1 MYDQE
6 FKNKILHLLKQKTVK
21 EVAQEFNISS
31 TTLYRWSKAKE
42 DSKLI
47 KKFIGIKNYVEAIE
61 LAKKHPNDTLIQS
74 QLVTIYIK
82 KEEYDKAEEI
92 AKKYPNYTPIQSQ
105 LITIYMNQNK
115 YAQAEE
121 IAKKYPSLAPIQSQ
135 LITIYMNQNKYAQA
149 EEIAK
154 KYPNYTP
161 IQSQLIT
168 IYMNQNK
175 YAQAEEIAKKYPS
188 HAPIQSQLI
197 TIYMNQKKYAQ
208 AEEIAKKHPNDILIQ
223 SKLVTIYI
231 KRKEYEKVEEIA
243 KKYPSHAPIQ
253 SQLITIYM
261 NQKKYDRAEEIA
273 KKYPNHA
280 PIQSQLIT
288 IYMNQ
293 KKYAQAEELAKKY
306 PNYAPI
312 QSQLITIYIN
322 QNKYTQA
329 EKIANKYPNYVP
341 IQSQLITIYIKR
353 KEYDKAGEIAK
364 KYPNDIL
371 IQSQLVTIYIK
382 REKYDKAEE
391 IANKYPNYAPI
402 QSQLMTINNK
412 KEIEKV
418 EETLEDAII
427 QNKNQDFPK
436 EVGEIRNKIS
446 KGTISV
452 KDLENLENFKQQI
465 GLENYLLIMMAV
477 YEKLGLSNMCKRLL
491 KQDKI
496 LDVKLKSQLMTYF
509 EQKNKIYNLEKWDN
523 LIGWFNE
530 RENFIDEVAEKNIE
544 VLEAKETDLP
554 VKKQHLELKVKNS
567 NISEKMVIVTPSKVG
582 EVSEKKNIKN
592 KAKVKVKTLKD
603 ILNKPSKEMILDL
616 KIKYYKE
623 MHDLEKRESAI
634 YKYDRLE
641 EILSS
646 EPSIKNFDSLLLMLI
661 GDGNDKEKVE
671 QSIPEQY
678 SGEYKKVLNRI
689 NSRKKH

>member
-135 LITIYMNQNKYAQA
+135 LITIYIKKEEYDKAKELAKKYPNYAPIQSQLVTIYIKRKEYDKV

-154 KYPNYTP
+154 KYPSLAP

-175 YAQAEEIAKKYPS
+175 YAQ
-188 HAPIQSQLI
+188 
-197 TIYMNQKKYAQ
+197 
-208 AEEIAKKHPNDILIQ
+208 
-223 SKLVTIYI
+223 
-231 KRKEYEKVEEIA
+231 VEEIA
-243 KKYPSHAPIQ
+243 KKYPSH
-253 SQLITIYM
+253 
-261 NQKKYDRAEEIA
+261 
-273 KKYPNHA
+273 
-280 PIQSQLIT
+280 
-288 IYMNQ
+288 
-293 KKYAQAEELAKKY
+293 
-306 PNYAPI
+306 API

-353 KEYDKAGEIAK
+353 KEYDKAEEIAK

-391 IANKYPNYAPI
+391 IANKHPNYAPI

-436 EVGEIRNKIS
+436 EIGDIRNKIS
-446 KGTISV
+446 KGIISAQ
-452 KDLENLENFKQQI
+452 DLENLERFKQQI

-496 LDVKLKSQLMTYF
+496 LDIKLKSQLMTYF

-530 RENFIDEVAEKNIE
+530 QENFIEEVPEKNIE
-544 VLEAKETDLP
+544 VLEATETDLP

-582 EVSEKKNIKN
+582 EVSEQKNIKN
-592 KAKVKVKTLKD
+592 KVKVKVKTLKD

>member
-82 KEEYDKAEEI
+82 KEEYDKAKELAKKYPNYAPIQSQLITIYIKKKEYDKAEEI

-135 LITIYMNQNKYAQA
+135 LITIYMNQNKYVQA

-154 KYPNYTP
+154 KYPN
-161 IQSQLIT
+161 
-168 IYMNQNK
+168 
-175 YAQAEEIAKKYPS
+175 
-188 HAPIQSQLI
+188 H
-197 TIYMNQKKYAQ
+197 
-208 AEEIAKKHPNDILIQ
+208 
-223 SKLVTIYI
+223 
-231 KRKEYEKVEEIA
+231 
-243 KKYPSHAPIQ
+243 
-253 SQLITIYM
+253 
-261 NQKKYDRAEEIA
+261 
-273 KKYPNHA
+273 
-280 PIQSQLIT
+280 
-288 IYMNQ
+288 
-293 KKYAQAEELAKKY
+293 
-306 PNYAPI
+306 API

-353 KEYDKAGEIAK
+353 KEYDKAEEIAK

-391 IANKYPNYAPI
+391 IANKHPNYAPI

-436 EVGEIRNKIS
+436 EIGDIRNKIS
-446 KGTISV
+446 KGIISAQ
-452 KDLENLENFKQQI
+452 DLENLERFKQQI

-496 LDVKLKSQLMTYF
+496 LDIKLKSQLMTYF

-530 RENFIDEVAEKNIE
+530 QENFIEEVPEKNIE
-544 VLEAKETDLP
+544 VLEATETDLP

-582 EVSEKKNIKN
+582 EVSEQKNIKN
-592 KAKVKVKTLKD
+592 KVKVKVKTLKD

>member
-74 QLVTIYIK
+74 QLITICIK
-82 KEEYDKAEEI
+82 MEEYDKGEEI

-115 YAQAEE
+115 YAQAEK
-121 IAKKYPSLAPIQSQ
+121 IAKKYPNYAPIQSQ
-135 LITIYMNQNKYAQA
+135 LVTIYMNQKKYEKV

-154 KYPNYTP
+154 KYPNY
-161 IQSQLIT
+161 
-168 IYMNQNK
+168 
-175 YAQAEEIAKKYPS
+175 
-188 HAPIQSQLI
+188 APIQSQLI
-197 TIYMNQKKYAQ
+197 TIYMNQKKYEK
-208 AEEIAKKHPNDILIQ
+208 AEEIAKKYPNYAPIQ
-223 SKLVTIYI
+223 SQLVTIYI

-253 SQLITIYM
+253 SQLITIYI
-261 NQKKYDRAEEIA
+261 KKEEYDKAEEIA
-273 KKYPNHA
+273 KKYPDN
-280 PIQSQLIT
+280 T
-288 IYMNQ
+288 
-293 KKYAQAEELAKKY
+293 
-306 PNYAPI
+306 
-312 QSQLITIYIN
+312 
-322 QNKYTQA
+322 
-329 EKIANKYPNYVP
+329 
-341 IQSQLITIYIKR
+341 
-353 KEYDKAGEIAK
+353 
-364 KYPNDIL
+364 L
-371 IQSQLVTIYIK
+371 IQK
-382 REKYDKAEE
+382 
-391 IANKYPNYAPI
+391 
-402 QSQLMTINNK
+402 QLMANNNK
-412 KEIEKV
+412 KESEKT
-418 EETLEDAII
+418 EETLDEISDLDDVII
-427 QNKNQDFPK
+427 KNKNQDFPK
-436 EVGEIRNKIS
+436 EIGDIRNKIS
-446 KGTISV
+446 KGIISAQ
-452 KDLENLENFKQQI
+452 DLENLERFKQQI
-465 GLENYLLIMMAV
+465 GLKNYLLIMMAV

-509 EQKNKIYNLEKWDN
+509 EEKNKIYNLEKWDN

-530 RENFIDEVAEKNIE
+530 QENFIEEVPEKNIE

-554 VKKQHLELKVKNS
+554 VKKQHLEFKVKNS

-592 KAKVKVKTLKD
+592 KTKAKAKTLKD

>member
-82 KEEYDKAEEI
+82 
-92 AKKYPNYTPIQSQ
+92 
-105 LITIYMNQNK
+105 
-115 YAQAEE
+115 
-121 IAKKYPSLAPIQSQ
+121 
-135 LITIYMNQNKYAQA
+135 
-149 EEIAK
+149 
-154 KYPNYTP
+154 
-161 IQSQLIT
+161 
-168 IYMNQNK
+168 
-175 YAQAEEIAKKYPS
+175 
-188 HAPIQSQLI
+188 
-197 TIYMNQKKYAQ
+197 
-208 AEEIAKKHPNDILIQ
+208 
-223 SKLVTIYI
+223 
-231 KRKEYEKVEEIA
+231 RKEYEKVEEIA

-253 SQLITIYM
+253 SQLITIYI
-261 NQKKYDRAEEIA
+261 KKE
-273 KKYPNHA
+273 
-280 PIQSQLIT
+280 
-288 IYMNQ
+288 
-293 KKYAQAEELAKKY
+293 
-306 PNYAPI
+306 
-312 QSQLITIYIN
+312 
-322 QNKYTQA
+322 
-329 EKIANKYPNYVP
+329 
-341 IQSQLITIYIKR
+341 
-353 KEYDKAGEIAK
+353 EYDKAEEIAK

-412 KEIEKV
+412 KEIEKAK
-418 EETLEDAII
+418 ETLEDAII

-465 GLENYLLIMMAV
+465 GLGNYLLIMMAV

-530 RENFIDEVAEKNIE
+530 QENFIDEVAEKNIE

-592 KAKVKVKTLKD
+592 KVKVKVKTLKD

>member
-47 KKFIGIKNYVEAIE
+47 KKFIGIKNYVEAIQ

-92 AKKYPNYTPIQSQ
+92 AKKYP
-105 LITIYMNQNK
+105 
-115 YAQAEE
+115 
-121 IAKKYPSLAPIQSQ
+121 
-135 LITIYMNQNKYAQA
+135 
-149 EEIAK
+149 
-154 KYPNYTP
+154 
-161 IQSQLIT
+161 
-168 IYMNQNK
+168 
-175 YAQAEEIAKKYPS
+175 S

-197 TIYMNQKKYAQ
+197 TIYIKK
-208 AEEIAKKHPNDILIQ
+208 E
-223 SKLVTIYI
+223 
-231 KRKEYEKVEEIA
+231 
-243 KKYPSHAPIQ
+243 
-253 SQLITIYM
+253 
-261 NQKKYDRAEEIA
+261 
-273 KKYPNHA
+273 
-280 PIQSQLIT
+280 
-288 IYMNQ
+288 
-293 KKYAQAEELAKKY
+293 
-306 PNYAPI
+306 
-312 QSQLITIYIN
+312 
-322 QNKYTQA
+322 
-329 EKIANKYPNYVP
+329 
-341 IQSQLITIYIKR
+341 
-353 KEYDKAGEIAK
+353 EYDKAEEIAK

-412 KEIEKV
+412 KEIEKAK
-418 EETLEDAII
+418 ETLENAII

-465 GLENYLLIMMAV
+465 GLGNYLLIMMAV

-530 RENFIDEVAEKNIE
+530 QENFIDEVAEKNIE

-592 KAKVKVKTLKD
+592 KVKVKVKTLKD

>member
-74 QLVTIYIK
+74 QLITICIK
-82 KEEYDKAEEI
+82 MEEYDKGEEI

-115 YAQAEE
+115 YAQAEK
-121 IAKKYPSLAPIQSQ
+121 IAKKYPNNALIQSQ
-135 LITIYMNQNKYAQA
+135 LVTIYMNQKKYEKV

-154 KYPNYTP
+154 KYPNY
-161 IQSQLIT
+161 
-168 IYMNQNK
+168 
-175 YAQAEEIAKKYPS
+175 
-188 HAPIQSQLI
+188 APIQSQLI
-197 TIYMNQKKYAQ
+197 TIYMNQKKYEK
-208 AEEIAKKHPNDILIQ
+208 AEEIAKKYPNYAPIQ
-223 SKLVTIYI
+223 SQLVTIYI

-243 KKYPSHAPIQ
+243 KKYPSHTPIQ

-261 NQKKYDRAEEIA
+261 NQKKYDKAEEIA
-273 KKYPNHA
+273 
-280 PIQSQLIT
+280 
-288 IYMNQ
+288 
-293 KKYAQAEELAKKY
+293 E
-306 PNYAPI
+306 
-312 QSQLITIYIN
+312 
-322 QNKYTQA
+322 
-329 EKIANKYPNYVP
+329 KYPNYVP
-341 IQSQLITIYIKR
+341 IQSQLITIYIK
-353 KEYDKAGEIAK
+353 KEEYDKAKELAK
-364 KYPNDIL
+364 KYPNYAP

-382 REKYDKAEE
+382 RKEYEKVEEIAKKYPSHTPIQSQLITIYMNQKKYDKAEE
-391 IANKYPNYAPI
+391 IAEKYPNYVPI
-402 QSQLMTINNK
+402 QSQLITIYIKKEEYDKAEEIAKKYPNNTLIQKQLMANNNK
-412 KEIEKV
+412 KESEKT
-418 EETLEDAII
+418 EETLDEISDLDDVII
-427 QNKNQDFPK
+427 KNKNQDFPK
-436 EVGEIRNKIS
+436 EIGDIRNKIS
-446 KGTISV
+446 KGIISAQ
-452 KDLENLENFKQQI
+452 DLENLERFKQQI

-509 EQKNKIYNLEKWDN
+509 EEKNKIYNLEKWDN

-530 RENFIDEVAEKNIE
+530 QENFIEEVPEKNIE

-592 KAKVKVKTLKD
+592 KTKAKAKTLKD

>member
-74 QLVTIYIK
+74 QLITICIK
-82 KEEYDKAEEI
+82 MEEYAKGEEI

-105 LITIYMNQNK
+105 LITIYVNQNK
-115 YAQAEE
+115 YAQAEK
-121 IAKKYPSLAPIQSQ
+121 IAKKYPNNAPIQSQ
-135 LITIYMNQNKYAQA
+135 LVTIYMNQKKYEKV

-154 KYPNYTP
+154 KYPNY
-161 IQSQLIT
+161 
-168 IYMNQNK
+168 
-175 YAQAEEIAKKYPS
+175 
-188 HAPIQSQLI
+188 APIQSQLI
-197 TIYMNQKKYAQ
+197 TIYMNQKKYEK
-208 AEEIAKKHPNDILIQ
+208 AEEIAKKYPNYAPIQ
-223 SKLVTIYI
+223 SQLVTIYIKRKEYEKVEEIAKKYPSHTPIQSQLITIYMNQKKYDKAEEIAEKYPNYVPIQSQLITIYIKKEEYDKAKELAKKYPNYAPIQSQLVTIYI

-253 SQLITIYM
+253 SQLITIYI
-261 NQKKYDRAEEIA
+261 KKEEYDKAEEIA
-273 KKYPNHA
+273 KKYPNN
-280 PIQSQLIT
+280 T
-288 IYMNQ
+288 
-293 KKYAQAEELAKKY
+293 
-306 PNYAPI
+306 
-312 QSQLITIYIN
+312 
-322 QNKYTQA
+322 
-329 EKIANKYPNYVP
+329 
-341 IQSQLITIYIKR
+341 
-353 KEYDKAGEIAK
+353 
-364 KYPNDIL
+364 L
-371 IQSQLVTIYIK
+371 IQK
-382 REKYDKAEE
+382 
-391 IANKYPNYAPI
+391 
-402 QSQLMTINNK
+402 QLMANNNK
-412 KEIEKV
+412 KESEKT
-418 EETLEDAII
+418 EETLDEISDLDDVII
-427 QNKNQDFPK
+427 KNKNQDFPK
-436 EVGEIRNKIS
+436 EIGDIRNKIS
-446 KGTISV
+446 KGIISV

-530 RENFIDEVAEKNIE
+530 QENFIDEVAEKNIE

-592 KAKVKVKTLKD
+592 KAEVKVKTLKD

>member
-47 KKFIGIKNYVEAIE
+47 KKFIGIKNYVKAIE

-74 QLVTIYIK
+74 QLITICIK
-82 KEEYDKAEEI
+82 MEEYDKGEEI

-115 YAQAEE
+115 YAQAEK
-121 IAKKYPSLAPIQSQ
+121 IAKKYPNNALIQSQ
-135 LITIYMNQNKYAQA
+135 LVTIYMNQKKYEKV

-154 KYPNYTP
+154 KYPNY
-161 IQSQLIT
+161 
-168 IYMNQNK
+168 
-175 YAQAEEIAKKYPS
+175 
-188 HAPIQSQLI
+188 APIQSQLI
-197 TIYMNQKKYAQ
+197 TIYMNQKKYEK
-208 AEEIAKKHPNDILIQ
+208 AEEIAKKYPNYAPIQ
-223 SKLVTIYI
+223 SQLVTIYI

-243 KKYPSHAPIQ
+243 KKYPSHTPIQ

-261 NQKKYDRAEEIA
+261 NQKKYDKAEEIA
-273 KKYPNHA
+273 KKYPNN
-280 PIQSQLIT
+280 T
-288 IYMNQ
+288 
-293 KKYAQAEELAKKY
+293 
-306 PNYAPI
+306 
-312 QSQLITIYIN
+312 
-322 QNKYTQA
+322 
-329 EKIANKYPNYVP
+329 
-341 IQSQLITIYIKR
+341 
-353 KEYDKAGEIAK
+353 
-364 KYPNDIL
+364 L
-371 IQSQLVTIYIK
+371 IQK
-382 REKYDKAEE
+382 
-391 IANKYPNYAPI
+391 
-402 QSQLMTINNK
+402 QLMANNNK
-412 KEIEKV
+412 KESEKT
-418 EETLEDAII
+418 EETLDEISDLDDVII
-427 QNKNQDFPK
+427 KNKNQDFPK
-436 EVGEIRNKIS
+436 EIGDIRNKIS
-446 KGTISV
+446 KGIISAQ
-452 KDLENLENFKQQI
+452 DLENLEKFKQQI

-509 EQKNKIYNLEKWDN
+509 EEKNKIYNLEKWDN

-530 RENFIDEVAEKNIE
+530 QENFIEEVPEKNIE

-582 EVSEKKNIKN
+582 EVSEKNNIKN
-592 KAKVKVKTLKD
+592 KTKAKAKTLKD

>member
-1 MYDQE
+1 
-6 FKNKILHLLKQKTVK
+6 
-21 EVAQEFNISS
+21 
-31 TTLYRWSKAKE
+31 
-42 DSKLI
+42 
-47 KKFIGIKNYVEAIE
+47 
-61 LAKKHPNDTLIQS
+61 
-74 QLVTIYIK
+74 
-82 KEEYDKAEEI
+82 
-92 AKKYPNYTPIQSQ
+92 
-105 LITIYMNQNK
+105 
-115 YAQAEE
+115 
-121 IAKKYPSLAPIQSQ
+121 
-135 LITIYMNQNKYAQA
+135 
-149 EEIAK
+149 
-154 KYPNYTP
+154 
-161 IQSQLIT
+161 
-168 IYMNQNK
+168 
-175 YAQAEEIAKKYPS
+175 
-188 HAPIQSQLI
+188 
-197 TIYMNQKKYAQ
+197 
-208 AEEIAKKHPNDILIQ
+208 
-223 SKLVTIYI
+223 
-231 KRKEYEKVEEIA
+231 
-243 KKYPSHAPIQ
+243 
-253 SQLITIYM
+253 M

-364 KYPNDIL
+364 KYPNYVP
-371 IQSQLVTIYIK
+371 IQSQLITIYIK
-382 REKYDKAEE
+382 RKEYDKAGE
-391 IANKYPNYAPI
+391 IAKKYPNDILI

-412 KEIEKV
+412 KEIEKA

-530 RENFIDEVAEKNIE
+530 QENFIDEVAEKNIE

>member
-82 KEEYDKAEEI
+82 KEEYDKAKEL
-92 AKKYPNYTPIQSQ
+92 AKKYPNYAPIQSQ
-105 LITIYMNQNK
+105 LVTIYIK
-115 YAQAEE
+115 RKEYDKVEE
-121 IAKKYPSLAPIQSQ
+121 IAKKYPSHAPIQSQ
-135 LITIYMNQNKYAQA
+135 LITIYIKKKEYDKA

-175 YAQAEEIAKKYPS
+175 YVQ
-188 HAPIQSQLI
+188 
-197 TIYMNQKKYAQ
+197 
-208 AEEIAKKHPNDILIQ
+208 
-223 SKLVTIYI
+223 
-231 KRKEYEKVEEIA
+231 
-243 KKYPSHAPIQ
+243 
-253 SQLITIYM
+253 
-261 NQKKYDRAEEIA
+261 AEEIA
-273 KKYPNHA
+273 KKYPNH
-280 PIQSQLIT
+280 
-288 IYMNQ
+288 
-293 KKYAQAEELAKKY
+293 
-306 PNYAPI
+306 API

-353 KEYDKAGEIAK
+353 KEYDKAEEIAK

-391 IANKYPNYAPI
+391 IANKHPNYAPI

-436 EVGEIRNKIS
+436 EIGDIRNKIS
-446 KGTISV
+446 KGIISAQ
-452 KDLENLENFKQQI
+452 DLENLERFKQQI

-496 LDVKLKSQLMTYF
+496 LDIKLKSQLMTYF

-530 RENFIDEVAEKNIE
+530 QENFIEEVPEKNIE
-544 VLEAKETDLP
+544 VLEATETDLP

-582 EVSEKKNIKN
+582 EVSEQKNIKN
-592 KAKVKVKTLKD
+592 KVKVKVKTLKD

>member
-92 AKKYPNYTPIQSQ
+92 AKKYP
-105 LITIYMNQNK
+105 
-115 YAQAEE
+115 
-121 IAKKYPSLAPIQSQ
+121 
-135 LITIYMNQNKYAQA
+135 
-149 EEIAK
+149 
-154 KYPNYTP
+154 
-161 IQSQLIT
+161 
-168 IYMNQNK
+168 
-175 YAQAEEIAKKYPS
+175 S
-188 HAPIQSQLI
+188 HAQ
-197 TIYMNQKKYAQ
+197 
-208 AEEIAKKHPNDILIQ
+208 
-223 SKLVTIYI
+223 
-231 KRKEYEKVEEIA
+231 
-243 KKYPSHAPIQ
+243 IQ

-364 KYPNDIL
+364 KYPNYVP
-371 IQSQLVTIYIK
+371 IQSQLITIYIK
-382 REKYDKAEE
+382 RKEYDKAGE
-391 IANKYPNYAPI
+391 IAKKYPNDILI

-412 KEIEKV
+412 KEIEKA

-530 RENFIDEVAEKNIE
+530 QENFIDEVAEKNIE

>member
-74 QLVTIYIK
+74 QLITICIK
-82 KEEYDKAEEI
+82 MEEYDKGEEI

-115 YAQAEE
+115 YAQAEK
-121 IAKKYPSLAPIQSQ
+121 IAKKYPNNALIQSQ
-135 LITIYMNQNKYAQA
+135 LVTIYMNQKKYEKV

-154 KYPNYTP
+154 KYPNY
-161 IQSQLIT
+161 
-168 IYMNQNK
+168 
-175 YAQAEEIAKKYPS
+175 
-188 HAPIQSQLI
+188 APIQSQLI
-197 TIYMNQKKYAQ
+197 TIYMNQKKYEK
-208 AEEIAKKHPNDILIQ
+208 AEEIAKKYPNYAPIQ
-223 SKLVTIYI
+223 SQLVTIYI

-243 KKYPSHAPIQ
+243 KKYPSHTPIQ

-261 NQKKYDRAEEIA
+261 NQKKYDKAEEIA
-273 KKYPNHA
+273 KKYPNN
-280 PIQSQLIT
+280 T
-288 IYMNQ
+288 
-293 KKYAQAEELAKKY
+293 
-306 PNYAPI
+306 
-312 QSQLITIYIN
+312 
-322 QNKYTQA
+322 
-329 EKIANKYPNYVP
+329 
-341 IQSQLITIYIKR
+341 
-353 KEYDKAGEIAK
+353 
-364 KYPNDIL
+364 L
-371 IQSQLVTIYIK
+371 IQK
-382 REKYDKAEE
+382 
-391 IANKYPNYAPI
+391 
-402 QSQLMTINNK
+402 QLMANNNK
-412 KEIEKV
+412 KESEKT
-418 EETLEDAII
+418 EETLDEISDLDDVII
-427 QNKNQDFPK
+427 KNKNQDFPK
-436 EVGEIRNKIS
+436 EIGDIRNKIS
-446 KGTISV
+446 KGIISAQ
-452 KDLENLENFKQQI
+452 DLENLERFKQQI

-509 EQKNKIYNLEKWDN
+509 EEKNKIYNLEKWDN

-530 RENFIDEVAEKNIE
+530 QENFIEEVPEKNIE

-592 KAKVKVKTLKD
+592 KTKAKAKTLKD

>member
-1 MYDQE
+1 MNQKKYD
-6 FKNKILHLLKQKTVK
+6 
-21 EVAQEFNISS
+21 
-31 TTLYRWSKAKE
+31 KAEEIAEKYP
-42 DSKLI
+42 
-47 KKFIGIKNYVEAIE
+47 NYV
-61 LAKKHPNDTLIQS
+61 PIQS
-74 QLVTIYIK
+74 QLITIYIK
-82 KEEYDKAEEI
+82 KEEYDKAKEL
-92 AKKYPNYTPIQSQ
+92 AKKYPNY
-105 LITIYMNQNK
+105 
-115 YAQAEE
+115 
-121 IAKKYPSLAPIQSQ
+121 APIQSQ
-135 LITIYMNQNKYAQA
+135 
-149 EEIAK
+149 
-154 KYPNYTP
+154 
-161 IQSQLIT
+161 
-168 IYMNQNK
+168 
-175 YAQAEEIAKKYPS
+175 
-188 HAPIQSQLI
+188 
-197 TIYMNQKKYAQ
+197 
-208 AEEIAKKHPNDILIQ
+208 
-223 SKLVTIYI
+223 LVTIYI

-253 SQLITIYM
+253 SQLITIYI
-261 NQKKYDRAEEIA
+261 KKE
-273 KKYPNHA
+273 
-280 PIQSQLIT
+280 
-288 IYMNQ
+288 
-293 KKYAQAEELAKKY
+293 
-306 PNYAPI
+306 
-312 QSQLITIYIN
+312 
-322 QNKYTQA
+322 
-329 EKIANKYPNYVP
+329 
-341 IQSQLITIYIKR
+341 
-353 KEYDKAGEIAK
+353 EYDKAEEIAK

-412 KEIEKV
+412 KEIEKAK
-418 EETLEDAII
+418 ETLEDAII

-465 GLENYLLIMMAV
+465 GLGNYLLIMMAV

-530 RENFIDEVAEKNIE
+530 QENFIDEVAEKNIE

-582 EVSEKKNIKN
+582 EVSEKKNIKD
-592 KAKVKVKTLKD
+592 KVKVKVKTLKD

>member
-47 KKFIGIKNYVEAIE
+47 KKFIGIKNYVEAIQ

-92 AKKYPNYTPIQSQ
+92 AKKYPSH
-105 LITIYMNQNK
+105 
-115 YAQAEE
+115 
-121 IAKKYPSLAPIQSQ
+121 APIQSQ
-135 LITIYMNQNKYAQA
+135 LITIYIKKEEYDKA

-154 KYPNYTP
+154 KYPNY
-161 IQSQLIT
+161 
-168 IYMNQNK
+168 
-175 YAQAEEIAKKYPS
+175 
-188 HAPIQSQLI
+188 APIQSQLI
-197 TIYMNQKKYAQ
+197 TIYMNQKKYAK
-208 AEEIAKKHPNDILIQ
+208 AEEIAKKYPNYAPIQ
-223 SKLVTIYI
+223 SQLITIYMNQKKYAKAEEIAKKYPNYAPIQSQLITIYMNQKKYDKAKELAKKYPNYAPIQSQLVTIYIKRKEYEKVEEIAEKYPNYVPIQSQLITIYIKKEEYDKAKELAKKYPNYAPIQSQLVTIYI

-253 SQLITIYM
+253 SQLITIYI
-261 NQKKYDRAEEIA
+261 KKE
-273 KKYPNHA
+273 
-280 PIQSQLIT
+280 
-288 IYMNQ
+288 
-293 KKYAQAEELAKKY
+293 
-306 PNYAPI
+306 
-312 QSQLITIYIN
+312 
-322 QNKYTQA
+322 
-329 EKIANKYPNYVP
+329 
-341 IQSQLITIYIKR
+341 
-353 KEYDKAGEIAK
+353 EYDKAEEIAK

-412 KEIEKV
+412 KEIEKAK
-418 EETLEDAII
+418 ETLENAII

-465 GLENYLLIMMAV
+465 GLGNYLLIMMAV

-530 RENFIDEVAEKNIE
+530 QENFIDEVAEKNIE

-592 KAKVKVKTLKD
+592 KVKVKVKTLKD

>member
-74 QLVTIYIK
+74 QLITICIK
-82 KEEYDKAEEI
+82 MEEYDKGEEI

-115 YAQAEE
+115 YAQAE
-121 IAKKYPSLAPIQSQ
+121 K
-135 LITIYMNQNKYAQA
+135 
-149 EEIAK
+149 IAK
-154 KYPNYTP
+154 KYPNNAL
-161 IQSQLIT
+161 IQSQLV
-168 IYMNQNK
+168 
-175 YAQAEEIAKKYPS
+175 
-188 HAPIQSQLI
+188 
-197 TIYMNQKKYAQ
+197 TIYMNQKK
-208 AEEIAKKHPNDILIQ
+208 
-223 SKLVTIYI
+223 
-231 KRKEYEKVEEIA
+231 YEKVEEIA
-243 KKYPSHAPIQ
+243 KKYPNYAPIQ

-261 NQKKYDRAEEIA
+261 NQKKYDKAEEIA
-273 KKYPNHA
+273 KKYPNDT
-280 PIQSQLIT
+280 L
-288 IYMNQ
+288 
-293 KKYAQAEELAKKY
+293 
-306 PNYAPI
+306 
-312 QSQLITIYIN
+312 
-322 QNKYTQA
+322 
-329 EKIANKYPNYVP
+329 
-341 IQSQLITIYIKR
+341 IQSQLITIYIK
-353 KEYDKAGEIAK
+353 KEEYDKAEEIAK
-364 KYPNDIL
+364 KYPNNTL
-371 IQSQLVTIYIK
+371 IQK
-382 REKYDKAEE
+382 
-391 IANKYPNYAPI
+391 
-402 QSQLMTINNK
+402 QLMANNNK
-412 KEIEKV
+412 KESEKT
-418 EETLEDAII
+418 EETLDEISDLDDVII
-427 QNKNQDFPK
+427 KNKNQDFPK
-436 EVGEIRNKIS
+436 EIGDIRNKIS
-446 KGTISV
+446 KGIISAQ
-452 KDLENLENFKQQI
+452 DLENLERFKQQI

-509 EQKNKIYNLEKWDN
+509 EEKNKIYNLEKWDN

-530 RENFIDEVAEKNIE
+530 QENFIEEVPEKNIE

-592 KAKVKVKTLKD
+592 KTKAKAKTLKD

>member
-92 AKKYPNYTPIQSQ
+92 AKKYPNYT
-105 LITIYMNQNK
+105 
-115 YAQAEE
+115 
-121 IAKKYPSLAPIQSQ
+121 PIQSQ

>member
-47 KKFIGIKNYVEAIE
+47 KKFIGIKNYVEAVE

-74 QLVTIYIK
+74 Q
-82 KEEYDKAEEI
+82 
-92 AKKYPNYTPIQSQ
+92 
-105 LITIYMNQNK
+105 
-115 YAQAEE
+115 
-121 IAKKYPSLAPIQSQ
+121 
-135 LITIYMNQNKYAQA
+135 
-149 EEIAK
+149 
-154 KYPNYTP
+154 
-161 IQSQLIT
+161 
-168 IYMNQNK
+168 
-175 YAQAEEIAKKYPS
+175 
-188 HAPIQSQLI
+188 
-197 TIYMNQKKYAQ
+197 
-208 AEEIAKKHPNDILIQ
+208 
-223 SKLVTIYI
+223 LVTIYI

-253 SQLITIYM
+253 SQLITIYI
-261 NQKKYDRAEEIA
+261 KKEEYDKAEEIA
-273 KKYPNHA
+273 KKYPNN
-280 PIQSQLIT
+280 T
-288 IYMNQ
+288 
-293 KKYAQAEELAKKY
+293 
-306 PNYAPI
+306 
-312 QSQLITIYIN
+312 
-322 QNKYTQA
+322 
-329 EKIANKYPNYVP
+329 
-341 IQSQLITIYIKR
+341 
-353 KEYDKAGEIAK
+353 
-364 KYPNDIL
+364 L
-371 IQSQLVTIYIK
+371 IQK
-382 REKYDKAEE
+382 
-391 IANKYPNYAPI
+391 
-402 QSQLMTINNK
+402 QLMANNNK
-412 KEIEKV
+412 KESEKA

-446 KGTISV
+446 KGTISA

-496 LDVKLKSQLMTYF
+496 LDAKLKSQLMTDF

-523 LIGWFNE
+523 LIGWFNKQ
-530 RENFIDEVAEKNIE
+530 ENFIEEVPKKNIE
-544 VLEAKETDLP
+544 VLKVKETDLP
-554 VKKQHLELKVKNS
+554 VKKQNLELKVKNS
-567 NISEKMVIVTPSKVG
+567 NISKKMVIVTPSKVG
-582 EVSEKKNIKN
+582 EISEKKNIKS

>member
-92 AKKYPNYTPIQSQ
+92 AKKYP
-105 LITIYMNQNK
+105 
-115 YAQAEE
+115 
-121 IAKKYPSLAPIQSQ
+121 
-135 LITIYMNQNKYAQA
+135 
-149 EEIAK
+149 
-154 KYPNYTP
+154 
-161 IQSQLIT
+161 
-168 IYMNQNK
+168 
-175 YAQAEEIAKKYPS
+175 S

-197 TIYMNQKKYAQ
+197 TIYMNQTKYAK
-208 AEEIAKKHPNDILIQ
+208 AEEIAKKYPNYAPIQ
-223 SKLVTIYI
+223 SQLITIYMNQTKYAKAEEIAKKYPNYAPIQSQLVTIYIKRKEYEKVEEIAKKYPSHTPIQSQLITIYMNQKKYDKAEEIAEKYPNYVPIQSQLITIYIKKEEYDKAKELAKKYPNYAPIQSQLVTIYI

-253 SQLITIYM
+253 SQLITIYI
-261 NQKKYDRAEEIA
+261 KKE
-273 KKYPNHA
+273 
-280 PIQSQLIT
+280 
-288 IYMNQ
+288 
-293 KKYAQAEELAKKY
+293 
-306 PNYAPI
+306 
-312 QSQLITIYIN
+312 
-322 QNKYTQA
+322 
-329 EKIANKYPNYVP
+329 
-341 IQSQLITIYIKR
+341 
-353 KEYDKAGEIAK
+353 EYDKAEEIAK

-412 KEIEKV
+412 KEIEKA
-418 EETLEDAII
+418 EETLEDVII

-446 KGTISV
+446 KGTISA
-452 KDLENLENFKQQI
+452 KDLETLENFKQQI

-509 EQKNKIYNLEKWDN
+509 EQKNKIYNLEEWDN

-530 RENFIDEVAEKNIE
+530 QENFIDEVAEKNIE
-544 VLEAKETDLP
+544 VLEAKETDLT

-592 KAKVKVKTLKD
+592 NAKVKVKTLKD

>member
-74 QLVTIYIK
+74 QLITICIK
-82 KEEYDKAEEI
+82 MEEYDKGEEI

-115 YAQAEE
+115 YAQAEK
-121 IAKKYPSLAPIQSQ
+121 IAKKYPNNALIQSQ
-135 LITIYMNQNKYAQA
+135 LVTIYMNQKKYEKV

-154 KYPNYTP
+154 KYPNY
-161 IQSQLIT
+161 
-168 IYMNQNK
+168 
-175 YAQAEEIAKKYPS
+175 
-188 HAPIQSQLI
+188 APIQSQLI
-197 TIYMNQKKYAQ
+197 TIYMNQKKYEK
-208 AEEIAKKHPNDILIQ
+208 AEEIAKKYPNYAPIQ
-223 SKLVTIYI
+223 SQLVTIYI

-261 NQKKYDRAEEIA
+261 NQKKYDKAEEIA
-273 KKYPNHA
+273 KKYPNDT
-280 PIQSQLIT
+280 L
-288 IYMNQ
+288 
-293 KKYAQAEELAKKY
+293 
-306 PNYAPI
+306 
-312 QSQLITIYIN
+312 
-322 QNKYTQA
+322 
-329 EKIANKYPNYVP
+329 
-341 IQSQLITIYIKR
+341 IQSQLITIYIK
-353 KEYDKAGEIAK
+353 KEEYDKAEEIAK
-364 KYPNDIL
+364 KYPNNTL
-371 IQSQLVTIYIK
+371 IQK
-382 REKYDKAEE
+382 
-391 IANKYPNYAPI
+391 
-402 QSQLMTINNK
+402 QLMANNNK
-412 KEIEKV
+412 KESEKT
-418 EETLEDAII
+418 EETLDEISDLDDVII
-427 QNKNQDFPK
+427 KNKNQDFPK
-436 EVGEIRNKIS
+436 EIGDIRNKIS
-446 KGTISV
+446 KGIISAQ
-452 KDLENLENFKQQI
+452 DLENLERFKQQI

-509 EQKNKIYNLEKWDN
+509 EEKNKIYNLEKWDN

-530 RENFIDEVAEKNIE
+530 QENFIEEVPEKNIE

-592 KAKVKVKTLKD
+592 KTKAKAKTLKD

>member
-74 QLVTIYIK
+74 QLITICIK
-82 KEEYDKAEEI
+82 MEEYDKGEEI

-115 YAQAEE
+115 YAQAEK
-121 IAKKYPSLAPIQSQ
+121 IAKKYPNNALIQSQ
-135 LITIYMNQNKYAQA
+135 LVTIYMNQKKYEKV

-154 KYPNYTP
+154 KYPNY
-161 IQSQLIT
+161 
-168 IYMNQNK
+168 
-175 YAQAEEIAKKYPS
+175 
-188 HAPIQSQLI
+188 APIQSQLI
-197 TIYMNQKKYAQ
+197 TIYMNQKKYEK
-208 AEEIAKKHPNDILIQ
+208 AEEIAKKYPNYAPIQ
-223 SKLVTIYI
+223 SQLVTIYI

-243 KKYPSHAPIQ
+243 KKYPSHTPIQ

-261 NQKKYDRAEEIA
+261 NQKKYDKAEEIA
-273 KKYPNHA
+273 KKYPNDT
-280 PIQSQLIT
+280 L
-288 IYMNQ
+288 
-293 KKYAQAEELAKKY
+293 
-306 PNYAPI
+306 
-312 QSQLITIYIN
+312 
-322 QNKYTQA
+322 
-329 EKIANKYPNYVP
+329 
-341 IQSQLITIYIKR
+341 IQSQLITIYIK
-353 KEYDKAGEIAK
+353 KEEYDKAEEIAK
-364 KYPNDIL
+364 KYPNNTL
-371 IQSQLVTIYIK
+371 IQK
-382 REKYDKAEE
+382 
-391 IANKYPNYAPI
+391 
-402 QSQLMTINNK
+402 QLMANNNK
-412 KEIEKV
+412 KESEKT
-418 EETLEDAII
+418 EETLDEISDLDDVII
-427 QNKNQDFPK
+427 KNKNQDFPK
-436 EVGEIRNKIS
+436 EIGDIRNKIS
-446 KGTISV
+446 KGIISAQ
-452 KDLENLENFKQQI
+452 DLENLERFKQQI

-509 EQKNKIYNLEKWDN
+509 EEKNKIYNLEKWDN

-530 RENFIDEVAEKNIE
+530 QENFIEEVPEKNIE

-592 KAKVKVKTLKD
+592 KTKAKAKTLKD

>member
-92 AKKYPNYTPIQSQ
+92 AKKYPSH
-105 LITIYMNQNK
+105 
-115 YAQAEE
+115 
-121 IAKKYPSLAPIQSQ
+121 APIQSQ
-135 LITIYMNQNKYAQA
+135 LITIYMNQ
-149 EEIAK
+149 
-154 KYPNYTP
+154 T
-161 IQSQLIT
+161 
-168 IYMNQNK
+168 K

-197 TIYMNQKKYAQ
+197 TIYMNQKKYVQ
-208 AEEIAKKHPNDILIQ
+208 AEEIAKKYPNYAPIQ
-223 SKLVTIYI
+223 SQLITIYMNQKKYDKAKELAKKYPNYAPIQSQLVTIYIKRKEYEKVEEIAKKYPSHTPIQSQLITIYMNQKKYDKAEEIAEKYPNYVPIQSQLITIYIKKEEYDKAKELAKKYPNYAPIQSQLVTIYI

-253 SQLITIYM
+253 SQLITIYI
-261 NQKKYDRAEEIA
+261 KKE
-273 KKYPNHA
+273 
-280 PIQSQLIT
+280 
-288 IYMNQ
+288 
-293 KKYAQAEELAKKY
+293 
-306 PNYAPI
+306 
-312 QSQLITIYIN
+312 
-322 QNKYTQA
+322 
-329 EKIANKYPNYVP
+329 
-341 IQSQLITIYIKR
+341 
-353 KEYDKAGEIAK
+353 EYDKAEEIAK

-412 KEIEKV
+412 KEIEKAK
-418 EETLEDAII
+418 ETLEDAII

-465 GLENYLLIMMAV
+465 GLGNYLLIMMAV

-530 RENFIDEVAEKNIE
+530 QENFIDEVAEKNIE

-582 EVSEKKNIKN
+582 EVSEKKNIKD
-592 KAKVKVKTLKD
+592 KVKVKVKTLKD

>member
-6 FKNKILHLLKQKTVK
+6 FKNKVLHLLKQKTVK

-47 KKFIGIKNYVEAIE
+47 KKFISIKNYVEAIE

-121 IAKKYPSLAPIQSQ
+121 IAKKYPSH
-135 LITIYMNQNKYAQA
+135 T
-149 EEIAK
+149 
-154 KYPNYTP
+154 
-161 IQSQLIT
+161 
-168 IYMNQNK
+168 
-175 YAQAEEIAKKYPS
+175 
-188 HAPIQSQLI
+188 PIQSQLI
-197 TIYMNQKKYAQ
+197 TIYMNQKKYVQ
-208 AEEIAKKHPNDILIQ
+208 AEEIAKKYPNYAPTQSQLITIYMNQKKYDKAKELAKKYPNYAPIQ
-223 SKLVTIYI
+223 SQLVTIYI

-243 KKYPSHAPIQ
+243 KKYPSHTPIQ

-261 NQKKYDRAEEIA
+261 NQKKYVQAEEIA
-273 KKYPNHA
+273 
-280 PIQSQLIT
+280 
-288 IYMNQ
+288 
-293 KKYAQAEELAKKY
+293 E
-306 PNYAPI
+306 
-312 QSQLITIYIN
+312 
-322 QNKYTQA
+322 
-329 EKIANKYPNYVP
+329 KYPNYVP
-341 IQSQLITIYIKR
+341 IQSQLITIYIK
-353 KEYDKAGEIAK
+353 KEEYDKAKELAK
-364 KYPNDIL
+364 KYPNYAP

-382 REKYDKAEE
+382 RKEYEKVEEIAKKYPSHTPIQSQLITIYIKKEEYDKAEE
-391 IANKYPNYAPI
+391 IAKKYPNDTLI
-402 QSQLMTINNK
+402 QSQLITIYIKKEEYDKAEEIAKKYPNNTLIQKQLMANNNK
-412 KEIEKV
+412 KESEKT
-418 EETLEDAII
+418 EETLDEISDLDDVII
-427 QNKNQDFPK
+427 KNKNQDFPK
-436 EVGEIRNKIS
+436 EIGDIRNKIS
-446 KGTISV
+446 KGIISAQ
-452 KDLENLENFKQQI
+452 DLENLERFKQQI

-509 EQKNKIYNLEKWDN
+509 EQKNKIYTLEKWDN

-530 RENFIDEVAEKNIE
+530 QENFIDEVAEKNIE

-554 VKKQHLELKVKNS
+554 VKKQHLELKMKNS

-582 EVSEKKNIKN
+582 EVSEKNNIKN
-592 KAKVKVKTLKD
+592 KAKAKDKTLKD

-689 NSRKKH
+689 NSRKKQ

>member
-82 KEEYDKAEEI
+82 
-92 AKKYPNYTPIQSQ
+92 
-105 LITIYMNQNK
+105 
-115 YAQAEE
+115 
-121 IAKKYPSLAPIQSQ
+121 
-135 LITIYMNQNKYAQA
+135 
-149 EEIAK
+149 
-154 KYPNYTP
+154 
-161 IQSQLIT
+161 
-168 IYMNQNK
+168 
-175 YAQAEEIAKKYPS
+175 
-188 HAPIQSQLI
+188 
-197 TIYMNQKKYAQ
+197 
-208 AEEIAKKHPNDILIQ
+208 
-223 SKLVTIYI
+223 
-231 KRKEYEKVEEIA
+231 RKEYEKVEEIA
-243 KKYPSHAPIQ
+243 KKYPSHTPIQ

-261 NQKKYDRAEEIA
+261 NQKKYDKAEEIA
-273 KKYPNHA
+273 
-280 PIQSQLIT
+280 
-288 IYMNQ
+288 
-293 KKYAQAEELAKKY
+293 E
-306 PNYAPI
+306 
-312 QSQLITIYIN
+312 
-322 QNKYTQA
+322 
-329 EKIANKYPNYVP
+329 KYPNYVP
-341 IQSQLITIYIKR
+341 IQSQLITIYIK
-353 KEYDKAGEIAK
+353 KEEYDKAEEIAK

-412 KEIEKV
+412 KEIEKAK
-418 EETLEDAII
+418 ETLEDAII

-465 GLENYLLIMMAV
+465 GLGNYLLIMMAV

-530 RENFIDEVAEKNIE
+530 QENFIDEVAEKNIE

-582 EVSEKKNIKN
+582 EVSEKKNIKD
-592 KAKVKVKTLKD
+592 KVKVKVKTLKD

>member
-74 QLVTIYIK
+74 QLITICIK
-82 KEEYDKAEEI
+82 MEEYDKGEEI

-115 YAQAEE
+115 YAQAEK
-121 IAKKYPSLAPIQSQ
+121 IAKKYPNNALIQSQ
-135 LITIYMNQNKYAQA
+135 LVTIYMNQKKYEKV

-154 KYPNYTP
+154 KYPNY
-161 IQSQLIT
+161 
-168 IYMNQNK
+168 
-175 YAQAEEIAKKYPS
+175 
-188 HAPIQSQLI
+188 APIQSQLI
-197 TIYMNQKKYAQ
+197 TIYMNQKKYEK
-208 AEEIAKKHPNDILIQ
+208 AEEIAKKYPNYAPIQ
-223 SKLVTIYI
+223 SQLVTIYI

-243 KKYPSHAPIQ
+243 KKYPSHTPIQ

-261 NQKKYDRAEEIA
+261 NQKKYDKAEEIA
-273 KKYPNHA
+273 KKYPNDT
-280 PIQSQLIT
+280 L
-288 IYMNQ
+288 
-293 KKYAQAEELAKKY
+293 
-306 PNYAPI
+306 
-312 QSQLITIYIN
+312 
-322 QNKYTQA
+322 
-329 EKIANKYPNYVP
+329 
-341 IQSQLITIYIKR
+341 IQSQLITIYIK
-353 KEYDKAGEIAK
+353 KEEYDKAEEIAK
-364 KYPNDIL
+364 KYPNNTL
-371 IQSQLVTIYIK
+371 IQK
-382 REKYDKAEE
+382 
-391 IANKYPNYAPI
+391 
-402 QSQLMTINNK
+402 QLMANNNK
-412 KEIEKV
+412 KESEKT
-418 EETLEDAII
+418 EETLDEISDLDDVII
-427 QNKNQDFPK
+427 KNKNQDFPK
-436 EVGEIRNKIS
+436 EIGDIRNKIS
-446 KGTISV
+446 KGIISAQ
-452 KDLENLENFKQQI
+452 DLENLERFKQQI

-509 EQKNKIYNLEKWDN
+509 EEKNKIYNLEKWDN

-530 RENFIDEVAEKNIE
+530 QENFIDEVAEKNIE

>member
-74 QLVTIYIK
+74 QLITICIK
-82 KEEYDKAEEI
+82 MEEYAKGEEI

-105 LITIYMNQNK
+105 LITIYVNQNK
-115 YAQAEE
+115 YAQAEK
-121 IAKKYPSLAPIQSQ
+121 IAKKYPNNAPIQSQ
-135 LITIYMNQNKYAQA
+135 LVTIYMNQKKYEKV

-154 KYPNYTP
+154 KYPNY
-161 IQSQLIT
+161 
-168 IYMNQNK
+168 
-175 YAQAEEIAKKYPS
+175 
-188 HAPIQSQLI
+188 APIQSQLI
-197 TIYMNQKKYAQ
+197 TIYMNQKKYEK
-208 AEEIAKKHPNDILIQ
+208 AEEIAKKYPNYAPIQ
-223 SKLVTIYI
+223 SQLVTIYI

-253 SQLITIYM
+253 SQLITIYI
-261 NQKKYDRAEEIA
+261 KKEEYDKAEEIA
-273 KKYPNHA
+273 KKYPNN
-280 PIQSQLIT
+280 T
-288 IYMNQ
+288 
-293 KKYAQAEELAKKY
+293 
-306 PNYAPI
+306 
-312 QSQLITIYIN
+312 
-322 QNKYTQA
+322 
-329 EKIANKYPNYVP
+329 
-341 IQSQLITIYIKR
+341 
-353 KEYDKAGEIAK
+353 
-364 KYPNDIL
+364 L
-371 IQSQLVTIYIK
+371 IQK
-382 REKYDKAEE
+382 
-391 IANKYPNYAPI
+391 
-402 QSQLMTINNK
+402 QLMANNNK
-412 KEIEKV
+412 KESEKT
-418 EETLEDAII
+418 EETLDEISDLDDVII
-427 QNKNQDFPK
+427 KNKNQDFPK
-436 EVGEIRNKIS
+436 EIGDIRNKIS
-446 KGTISV
+446 KGIISAQ
-452 KDLENLENFKQQI
+452 DLENLEKFKQQI

-509 EQKNKIYNLEKWDN
+509 EEKNKIYNLEKWDN

-530 RENFIDEVAEKNIE
+530 QENFIEEVPEKNIE

-592 KAKVKVKTLKD
+592 KSKAKAKTLKD

>member
-82 KEEYDKAEEI
+82 RKEYEKV
-92 AKKYPNYTPIQSQ
+92 
-105 LITIYMNQNK
+105 
-115 YAQAEE
+115 
-121 IAKKYPSLAPIQSQ
+121 
-135 LITIYMNQNKYAQA
+135 
-149 EEIAK
+149 
-154 KYPNYTP
+154 
-161 IQSQLIT
+161 
-168 IYMNQNK
+168 
-175 YAQAEEIAKKYPS
+175 EEIAKKYPS
-188 HAPIQSQLI
+188 HTPIQSQLI
-197 TIYMNQKKYAQ
+197 TIYMNQKKYDK
-208 AEEIAKKHPNDILIQ
+208 AEEIAEKYPNYVPIQ
-223 SKLVTIYI
+223 SQLITIYIKKEEYDKAKELAKKYPNYAPIQSQLVTIYI

-253 SQLITIYM
+253 SQLITIYI
-261 NQKKYDRAEEIA
+261 KKE
-273 KKYPNHA
+273 
-280 PIQSQLIT
+280 
-288 IYMNQ
+288 
-293 KKYAQAEELAKKY
+293 
-306 PNYAPI
+306 
-312 QSQLITIYIN
+312 
-322 QNKYTQA
+322 
-329 EKIANKYPNYVP
+329 
-341 IQSQLITIYIKR
+341 
-353 KEYDKAGEIAK
+353 EYDKAEEIAK

-412 KEIEKV
+412 KEIEKAK
-418 EETLEDAII
+418 ETLEDAII

-465 GLENYLLIMMAV
+465 GLGNYLLIMMAV

-530 RENFIDEVAEKNIE
+530 QENFIDEVAEKNIE

-592 KAKVKVKTLKD
+592 KVKVKVKTLKD

>member
-92 AKKYPNYTPIQSQ
+92 AKKYPSH
-105 LITIYMNQNK
+105 
-115 YAQAEE
+115 
-121 IAKKYPSLAPIQSQ
+121 APIQSQ
-135 LITIYMNQNKYAQA
+135 LITIYMNQTKYAQA

-154 KYPNYTP
+154 KYPNYAP

-168 IYMNQNK
+168 IYMNQTK
-175 YAQAEEIAKKYPS
+175 YAQAEEIAKKYPNY
-188 HAPIQSQLI
+188 APIQSQLI
-197 TIYMNQKKYAQ
+197 TIYMNQKKYDKAKELAKKYPNYAPIQ
-208 AEEIAKKHPNDILIQ
+208 SQLVTIYIKRKEYEKVEEIAKKYPSHTPIQ
-223 SKLVTIYI
+223 SQLITIYMNQKKYDKAEEIAEKYPNYVPIQSQLITIYIKKEEYDKAKELAKKYPNYAPIQSQLVTIYI

-253 SQLITIYM
+253 SQLITIYI
-261 NQKKYDRAEEIA
+261 KKE
-273 KKYPNHA
+273 
-280 PIQSQLIT
+280 
-288 IYMNQ
+288 
-293 KKYAQAEELAKKY
+293 
-306 PNYAPI
+306 
-312 QSQLITIYIN
+312 
-322 QNKYTQA
+322 
-329 EKIANKYPNYVP
+329 
-341 IQSQLITIYIKR
+341 
-353 KEYDKAGEIAK
+353 EYDKAEEIAK

-412 KEIEKV
+412 KEIEKAK
-418 EETLEDAII
+418 ETLEDAII

-465 GLENYLLIMMAV
+465 GLGNYLLIMMAV

-530 RENFIDEVAEKNIE
+530 QENFIDEVAEKNIE

-592 KAKVKVKTLKD
+592 KVKVKVKTLKD

>member
-74 QLVTIYIK
+74 QLITICIK
-82 KEEYDKAEEI
+82 MEEYDKGEEI

-115 YAQAEE
+115 YAQAE
-121 IAKKYPSLAPIQSQ
+121 K
-135 LITIYMNQNKYAQA
+135 
-149 EEIAK
+149 IAK
-154 KYPNYTP
+154 KYPNNAL
-161 IQSQLIT
+161 IQSQLV
-168 IYMNQNK
+168 
-175 YAQAEEIAKKYPS
+175 
-188 HAPIQSQLI
+188 
-197 TIYMNQKKYAQ
+197 TIYMNQKK
-208 AEEIAKKHPNDILIQ
+208 
-223 SKLVTIYI
+223 
-231 KRKEYEKVEEIA
+231 YEKVEEIA
-243 KKYPSHAPIQ
+243 KKYPSHTPIQ

-261 NQKKYDRAEEIA
+261 NQKKYDKAEEIA
-273 KKYPNHA
+273 KKYPNN
-280 PIQSQLIT
+280 T
-288 IYMNQ
+288 
-293 KKYAQAEELAKKY
+293 
-306 PNYAPI
+306 
-312 QSQLITIYIN
+312 
-322 QNKYTQA
+322 
-329 EKIANKYPNYVP
+329 
-341 IQSQLITIYIKR
+341 
-353 KEYDKAGEIAK
+353 
-364 KYPNDIL
+364 L
-371 IQSQLVTIYIK
+371 IQK
-382 REKYDKAEE
+382 
-391 IANKYPNYAPI
+391 
-402 QSQLMTINNK
+402 QLMANNNK
-412 KEIEKV
+412 KESEKT
-418 EETLEDAII
+418 EETLDEISDLDDVII
-427 QNKNQDFPK
+427 KNKNQDFPK
-436 EVGEIRNKIS
+436 EIGDIRNKIS
-446 KGTISV
+446 KGIISAQ
-452 KDLENLENFKQQI
+452 DLENLERFKQQI

-509 EQKNKIYNLEKWDN
+509 EEKNKIYNLEKWDN

-530 RENFIDEVAEKNIE
+530 QENFIEEVPEKNIE

-592 KAKVKVKTLKD
+592 KTKAKAKTLKD

>member
-92 AKKYPNYTPIQSQ
+92 AKKYPSH
-105 LITIYMNQNK
+105 
-115 YAQAEE
+115 
-121 IAKKYPSLAPIQSQ
+121 APIQSQ
-135 LITIYMNQNKYAQA
+135 LITIYMNQTKYAQA

-154 KYPNYTP
+154 KYPNYAP

-168 IYMNQNK
+168 IYMNQTK
-175 YAQAEEIAKKYPS
+175 YAQAEEIAKKYPNY
-188 HAPIQSQLI
+188 APIQSQLI
-197 TIYMNQKKYAQ
+197 TIYMNQKKYAK
-208 AEEIAKKHPNDILIQ
+208 AEEIAKKYPNYAPIQ
-223 SKLVTIYI
+223 SQLVTIYIKRKEYEKVEEIAKKYPSHTPIQSQLITIYMNQKKYDKAEEIAEKYPNYVPIQSQLITIYIKKEEYDKAKELAKKYPNYAPIQSQLVTIYI

-253 SQLITIYM
+253 SQLITIYI
-261 NQKKYDRAEEIA
+261 KKE
-273 KKYPNHA
+273 
-280 PIQSQLIT
+280 
-288 IYMNQ
+288 
-293 KKYAQAEELAKKY
+293 
-306 PNYAPI
+306 
-312 QSQLITIYIN
+312 
-322 QNKYTQA
+322 
-329 EKIANKYPNYVP
+329 
-341 IQSQLITIYIKR
+341 
-353 KEYDKAGEIAK
+353 EYDKAEEIAK

-412 KEIEKV
+412 KEIEKAK
-418 EETLEDAII
+418 ETLEDAII

-465 GLENYLLIMMAV
+465 GLGNYLLIMMAV

-530 RENFIDEVAEKNIE
+530 QENFIDEVAEKNIE

-592 KAKVKVKTLKD
+592 KVKVKVKTLKD

>member
-1 MYDQE
+1 
-6 FKNKILHLLKQKTVK
+6 
-21 EVAQEFNISS
+21 
-31 TTLYRWSKAKE
+31 
-42 DSKLI
+42 
-47 KKFIGIKNYVEAIE
+47 
-61 LAKKHPNDTLIQS
+61 
-74 QLVTIYIK
+74 
-82 KEEYDKAEEI
+82 
-92 AKKYPNYTPIQSQ
+92 
-105 LITIYMNQNK
+105 
-115 YAQAEE
+115 
-121 IAKKYPSLAPIQSQ
+121 
-135 LITIYMNQNKYAQA
+135 
-149 EEIAK
+149 
-154 KYPNYTP
+154 
-161 IQSQLIT
+161 
-168 IYMNQNK
+168 
-175 YAQAEEIAKKYPS
+175 
-188 HAPIQSQLI
+188 
-197 TIYMNQKKYAQ
+197 
-208 AEEIAKKHPNDILIQ
+208 
-223 SKLVTIYI
+223 
-231 KRKEYEKVEEIA
+231 
-243 KKYPSHAPIQ
+243 
-253 SQLITIYM
+253 
-261 NQKKYDRAEEIA
+261 
-273 KKYPNHA
+273 
-280 PIQSQLIT
+280 
-288 IYMNQ
+288 
-293 KKYAQAEELAKKY
+293 
-306 PNYAPI
+306 
-312 QSQLITIYIN
+312 
-322 QNKYTQA
+322 
-329 EKIANKYPNYVP
+329 
-341 IQSQLITIYIKR
+341 
-353 KEYDKAGEIAK
+353 
-364 KYPNDIL
+364 
-371 IQSQLVTIYIK
+371 
-382 REKYDKAEE
+382 
-391 IANKYPNYAPI
+391 
-402 QSQLMTINNK
+402 MTINNK
-412 KEIEKV
+412 KEIEKA

-530 RENFIDEVAEKNIE
+530 QENFIDEVAEKNIE

>member
-82 KEEYDKAEEI
+82 RKEYEKV
-92 AKKYPNYTPIQSQ
+92 
-105 LITIYMNQNK
+105 
-115 YAQAEE
+115 
-121 IAKKYPSLAPIQSQ
+121 
-135 LITIYMNQNKYAQA
+135 
-149 EEIAK
+149 
-154 KYPNYTP
+154 
-161 IQSQLIT
+161 
-168 IYMNQNK
+168 
-175 YAQAEEIAKKYPS
+175 EEIAKKYPS
-188 HAPIQSQLI
+188 HTPIQSQLI
-197 TIYMNQKKYAQ
+197 TIYMNQKKYDK
-208 AEEIAKKHPNDILIQ
+208 AEEIAEKYPNYVPIQ
-223 SKLVTIYI
+223 SQLITIYIKKEEYDKAKELAKKYPNYAPIQSQLVTIYI

-253 SQLITIYM
+253 SQLITIYI
-261 NQKKYDRAEEIA
+261 KKE
-273 KKYPNHA
+273 
-280 PIQSQLIT
+280 
-288 IYMNQ
+288 
-293 KKYAQAEELAKKY
+293 
-306 PNYAPI
+306 
-312 QSQLITIYIN
+312 
-322 QNKYTQA
+322 
-329 EKIANKYPNYVP
+329 
-341 IQSQLITIYIKR
+341 
-353 KEYDKAGEIAK
+353 EYDKAEEIAK

-412 KEIEKV
+412 KEIEKAK
-418 EETLEDAII
+418 ETLEDAII

-465 GLENYLLIMMAV
+465 GLGNYLLIMMAV

-530 RENFIDEVAEKNIE
+530 QENFIDEVAEKNIE

-582 EVSEKKNIKN
+582 EVSEKKNIKD
-592 KAKVKVKTLKD
+592 KVKVKVKTLKD

>member
-47 KKFIGIKNYVEAIE
+47 KKFIGIKNYVKAIE

-74 QLVTIYIK
+74 QLITICIK
-82 KEEYDKAEEI
+82 MEEYDKGEEI

-115 YAQAEE
+115 YAQAEK
-121 IAKKYPSLAPIQSQ
+121 IAKKYPNNALIQSQ
-135 LITIYMNQNKYAQA
+135 LVTIYMNQKKYEKV

-154 KYPNYTP
+154 KYPNY
-161 IQSQLIT
+161 
-168 IYMNQNK
+168 
-175 YAQAEEIAKKYPS
+175 
-188 HAPIQSQLI
+188 APIQSQLI
-197 TIYMNQKKYAQ
+197 TIYMNQKKYEK
-208 AEEIAKKHPNDILIQ
+208 AEEIAKKYPNYAPIQ
-223 SKLVTIYI
+223 SQLVTIYI

-261 NQKKYDRAEEIA
+261 NQKKYDKAEEIA
-273 KKYPNHA
+273 KKYPNDTLIQSQLITIYIKKEEYDKAKELAKKYPNYAPIQSQLVTIYIKRKEYEKVEEIAKKYPSHA

-293 KKYAQAEELAKKY
+293 KKYDKAEEIAKKY
-306 PNYAPI
+306 PNDT
-312 QSQLITIYIN
+312 L
-322 QNKYTQA
+322 
-329 EKIANKYPNYVP
+329 
-341 IQSQLITIYIKR
+341 IQSQLITIYIK
-353 KEYDKAGEIAK
+353 KEEYDKAEEIAK
-364 KYPNDIL
+364 KYPNNTL
-371 IQSQLVTIYIK
+371 IQK
-382 REKYDKAEE
+382 
-391 IANKYPNYAPI
+391 
-402 QSQLMTINNK
+402 QLMANNNK
-412 KEIEKV
+412 KESEKT
-418 EETLEDAII
+418 EETLDEISDLDDVII
-427 QNKNQDFPK
+427 KNKNQDFPK
-436 EVGEIRNKIS
+436 EIGDIRNKIS
-446 KGTISV
+446 KGIISAQ
-452 KDLENLENFKQQI
+452 DLENLERFKQQI

-509 EQKNKIYNLEKWDN
+509 EEKNKIYNLEKWDN

-530 RENFIDEVAEKNIE
+530 QENFIEEVPEKNIE

-592 KAKVKVKTLKD
+592 KTKAKAKTLKD

>member
-47 KKFIGIKNYVEAIE
+47 KKFIGIKNYVEAIQ

-92 AKKYPNYTPIQSQ
+92 AKKYPNY
-105 LITIYMNQNK
+105 
-115 YAQAEE
+115 
-121 IAKKYPSLAPIQSQ
+121 
-135 LITIYMNQNKYAQA
+135 
-149 EEIAK
+149 
-154 KYPNYTP
+154 
-161 IQSQLIT
+161 
-168 IYMNQNK
+168 
-175 YAQAEEIAKKYPS
+175 
-188 HAPIQSQLI
+188 APIQSQLI
-197 TIYMNQKKYAQ
+197 TIYMNQKKYAK
-208 AEEIAKKHPNDILIQ
+208 AEEIAKKYPNYAPIQ
-223 SKLVTIYI
+223 SQLITIYMNQKKYDKAEEIAEKYPNYVPIQSQLITIYIKKEEYDKAKELAKKYPNYAPIQSQLVTIYI

-253 SQLITIYM
+253 SQLITIYI
-261 NQKKYDRAEEIA
+261 KKE
-273 KKYPNHA
+273 
-280 PIQSQLIT
+280 
-288 IYMNQ
+288 
-293 KKYAQAEELAKKY
+293 
-306 PNYAPI
+306 
-312 QSQLITIYIN
+312 
-322 QNKYTQA
+322 
-329 EKIANKYPNYVP
+329 
-341 IQSQLITIYIKR
+341 
-353 KEYDKAGEIAK
+353 EYDKAEEIAK

-412 KEIEKV
+412 KEIEKAK
-418 EETLEDAII
+418 ETLENAII

-465 GLENYLLIMMAV
+465 GLGNYLLIMMAV

-530 RENFIDEVAEKNIE
+530 QENFIDEVAEKNIE

-592 KAKVKVKTLKD
+592 KVKVKVKTLKD

>member
-92 AKKYPNYTPIQSQ
+92 AKKYP
-105 LITIYMNQNK
+105 
-115 YAQAEE
+115 
-121 IAKKYPSLAPIQSQ
+121 
-135 LITIYMNQNKYAQA
+135 
-149 EEIAK
+149 
-154 KYPNYTP
+154 
-161 IQSQLIT
+161 
-168 IYMNQNK
+168 
-175 YAQAEEIAKKYPS
+175 S

-197 TIYMNQKKYAQ
+197 TIYMNQTKYAK
-208 AEEIAKKHPNDILIQ
+208 AEEIAKKYPNYAPIQ
-223 SKLVTIYI
+223 SQLVTIYIKRKEYEKVEEIAKKYPSHTPIQSQLITIYMNQKKYDKAEEIAEKYPNYVPIQSQLITIYIKKEEYDKAKELAKKYPNYAPIQSQLVTIYI

-253 SQLITIYM
+253 SQLITIYI
-261 NQKKYDRAEEIA
+261 KKE
-273 KKYPNHA
+273 
-280 PIQSQLIT
+280 
-288 IYMNQ
+288 
-293 KKYAQAEELAKKY
+293 
-306 PNYAPI
+306 
-312 QSQLITIYIN
+312 
-322 QNKYTQA
+322 
-329 EKIANKYPNYVP
+329 
-341 IQSQLITIYIKR
+341 
-353 KEYDKAGEIAK
+353 EYDKAEEIAK

-412 KEIEKV
+412 KEIEKA
-418 EETLEDAII
+418 EETLEDVII

-446 KGTISV
+446 KGTISA
-452 KDLENLENFKQQI
+452 KDLETLENFKQQI

-509 EQKNKIYNLEKWDN
+509 EQKNKIYNLEEWDN

-530 RENFIDEVAEKNIE
+530 QENFIDEVAEKNIE
-544 VLEAKETDLP
+544 VLEAKETDLT

-592 KAKVKVKTLKD
+592 NAKVKVKTLKD

>member
-6 FKNKILHLLKQKTVK
+6 FKNKILHLLKQKTIK

-47 KKFIGIKNYVEAIE
+47 KNFIDTKKYVEAIE
-61 LAKKHPNDTLIQS
+61 LAKKYPNDTL
-74 QLVTIYIK
+74 
-82 KEEYDKAEEI
+82 
-92 AKKYPNYTPIQSQ
+92 IQSQ
-105 LITIYMNQNK
+105 LITIYMNQ
-115 YAQAEE
+115 
-121 IAKKYPSLAPIQSQ
+121 KKYV
-135 LITIYMNQNKYAQA
+135 
-149 EEIAK
+149 
-154 KYPNYTP
+154 
-161 IQSQLIT
+161 
-168 IYMNQNK
+168 
-175 YAQAEEIAKKYPS
+175 QAEEIAKKYPS

-197 TIYMNQKKYAQ
+197 TIYMNQKKYDK
-208 AEEIAKKHPNDILIQ
+208 AEEIAK
-223 SKLVTIYI
+223 
-231 KRKEYEKVEEIA
+231 
-243 KKYPSHAPIQ
+243 
-253 SQLITIYM
+253 
-261 NQKKYDRAEEIA
+261 
-273 KKYPNHA
+273 
-280 PIQSQLIT
+280 
-288 IYMNQ
+288 
-293 KKYAQAEELAKKY
+293 
-306 PNYAPI
+306 
-312 QSQLITIYIN
+312 
-322 QNKYTQA
+322 
-329 EKIANKYPNYVP
+329 KYPNYVP

-353 KEYDKAGEIAK
+353 KEYE
-364 KYPNDIL
+364 
-371 IQSQLVTIYIK
+371 
-382 REKYDKAEE
+382 RAEE
-391 IANKYPNYAPI
+391 IANKYQNYVPI

-412 KEIEKV
+412 KEIEKAK
-418 EETLEDAII
+418 ETLEDVII
-427 QNKNQDFPK
+427 KNKNQDFPK

-446 KGTISV
+446 KGTISAH
-452 KDLENLENFKQQI
+452 DLENLEKFKQQI
-465 GLENYLLIMMAV
+465 GLENYLLITMAV

-530 RENFIDEVAEKNIE
+530 QENFIDEVAEKNIE

-623 MHDLEKRESAI
+623 MHDLEKRESSI

-689 NSRKKH
+689 NSRKQH